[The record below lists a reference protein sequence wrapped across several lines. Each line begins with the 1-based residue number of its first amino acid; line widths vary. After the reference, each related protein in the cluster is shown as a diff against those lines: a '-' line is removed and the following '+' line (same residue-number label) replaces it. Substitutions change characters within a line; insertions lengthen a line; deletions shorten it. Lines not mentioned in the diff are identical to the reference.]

1 MGYSDKSHTTGSTFG
16 VSSNNKSEQATDREK
31 QLSGWA
37 FPLAAGSLTMFLVML
52 WTASNINAPVISS
65 IGCALAVMAFCKAC
79 HEKSSGLRIFAL
91 FVLFLFVVQ
100 AFMARS
106 TMDKALK
113 NIPTMNY

>member
-1 MGYSDKSHTTGSTFG
+1 MGYSDKSHMAGTTLSSS
-16 VSSNNKSEQATDREK
+16 VSKKGDTATDREK

-37 FPLAAGSLTMFLVML
+37 FPLAAGSLTMFLVMV

-65 IGCALAVMAFCKAC
+65 VGCALAVMAFCKAC